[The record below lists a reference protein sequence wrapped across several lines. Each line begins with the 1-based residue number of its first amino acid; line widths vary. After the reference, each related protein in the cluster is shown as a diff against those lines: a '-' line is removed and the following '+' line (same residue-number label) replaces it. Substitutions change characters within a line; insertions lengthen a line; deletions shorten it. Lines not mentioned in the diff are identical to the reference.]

1 MDNIDYKKPYNNRDK
16 DSLYKWVVNKDGTFE
31 SCNIFHLIDFFNQS
45 ESNKKRHCSE
55 GFNFC
60 ECDFEAVITDASDPD
75 LMRAFL
81 IAANIIDETLFHIL
95 NQKYEEF
102 RSIFPLPRFESH
114 EKRGEVGNINL
125 IHKRNHKDEQ
135 DKSSYYRFN
144 YEVTT
149 MIIDSIRFYDQTKN
163 NHGFLDRIILD
174 NNMSHQYDFDSID
187 IFKSIIQQSKMCVMG
202 PMFYSVIRKEMRVN
216 KKIVH

>member
-1 MDNIDYKKPYNNRDK
+1 MKIDYKKPYNNRNP
-16 DSLYKWVVNKDGTFE
+16 DSLYKWIVNKDGTFE
-31 SCNIFHLIDFFNQS
+31 SCNIFHLIDFFNKS
-45 ESNKKRHCSE
+45 ESNKNRHCSV
-55 GFNFC
+55 GFHFC
-60 ECDFEAVITDASDPD
+60 ECDFESVITDSNDPD
-75 LMRAFL
+75 LMRNFL
-81 IAANIIDETLFHIL
+81 IAANIIDETLFHVL
-95 NQKYEEF
+95 NAKYEEF

-135 DKSSYYRFN
+135 DKISYYRFN

-149 MIIDSIRFYDQTKN
+149 MIIDNIRFYDQTN
-163 NHGFLDRIILD
+163 NNGFLDRIILK
-174 NNMSHQYDFDSID
+174 NNNTSDQYDFDSID